1 MRGLEPCV
9 CISADGWLRGRKRTV
24 ATCVYRKVP
33 GVRIPH
39 LPPLDKNWG
48 LTALRQAAIVLT
60 TNGAATG
67 NAALTTETCVPVVAM
82 AKYLRAMQGLRV
94 QISLGTPN
102 TSAEVRKVGVLIGL
116 ENRDGYKSP

>member
-1 MRGLEPCV
+1 
-9 CISADGWLRGRKRTV
+9 
-24 ATCVYRKVP
+24 
-33 GVRIPH
+33 
-39 LPPLDKNWG
+39 
-48 LTALRQAAIVLT
+48 
-60 TNGAATG
+60 
-67 NAALTTETCVPVVAM
+67 M

>member
-1 MRGLEPCV
+1 
-9 CISADGWLRGRKRTV
+9 
-24 ATCVYRKVP
+24 VYRKVP